1 MADGIDAVGLVG
13 IPNHLTDLP
22 ELNIICKIHKIHSFS
37 ETFKFS
43 LWKSASKSWPD
54 FIWGTSGSF
63 CNPHTSQFHQ
73 QKKWQADFFIIWSKI
88 LPKINIQ
95 KVTLTALPTNIVCSA
110 WFHLS
115 PPVLLH
121 QFVWSHL
128 NFYKVRQG
136 LSSDWS
142 RVVKTFHLTKNE
154 IIKKEESD

>member
-1 MADGIDAVGLVG
+1 MADGIAAVGMEG
-13 IPNHLTDLP
+13 IPNHLKDLP

-73 QKKWQADFFIIWSKI
+73 QKSDKLMFS
-88 LPKINIQ
+88 
-95 KVTLTALPTNIVCSA
+95 S
-110 WFHLS
+110 FHLKYYLKSTFKRSHWPHCRQKSCVVHDSIS

-154 IIKKEESD
+154 VIKKKESD